1 MSLPTSPPE
10 RRGSPIRASKPHSFK
25 WGCLGKTLPNSD
37 DYYPEEV
44 VALAHK
50 LPAERIK
57 PDGLNCP
64 KGRLSRACKA
74 KRNGFIAISR
84 LYFAEREP
92 RMNRTN
98 ADETIRSMARLHSEH
113 QESATFRQR
122 AVGHITAF
130 LGHPS
135 VAEGLALT
143 IACWVGA
150 NLFAA
155 SLGYR
160 VPDPPP
166 FQWLQDA
173 MTLISMFMVFLILG
187 VQKHEDAVNKHRELL
202 TLELAVLSEQKTA
215 KVIQL
220 LEEFRRDSP
229 EIHDRGDHEADK
241 LAQPANPQS
250 VLDAIKDTRRPACH
264 GSRGK
269 RSRAIGHLSCERVFE
284 GNPELS

>member
-1 MSLPTSPPE
+1 MPVILT
-10 RRGSPIRASKPHSFK
+10 
-25 WGCLGKTLPNSD
+25 T
-37 DYYPEEV
+37 PEEIETWLTAPTPEALKLQRPLPDGVLRV
-44 VALAHK
+44 VARGEKKDGALAEVY
-50 LPAERIK
+50 LP
-57 PDGLNCP
+57 DHV
-64 KGRLSRACKA
+64 
-74 KRNGFIAISR
+74 
-84 LYFAEREP
+84 
-92 RMNRTN
+92 
-98 ADETIRSMARLHSEH
+98 DETIRSMARLHSEH
-113 QESATFRQR
+113 QESATFQQR

-135 VAEGLALT
+135 VAGGLAVT

-173 MTLISMFMVFLILG
+173 MTLISLFMVFLILG
-187 VQKHEDAVNKHRELL
+187 AQKHEDALNKHRELL

-229 EIHDRGDHEADK
+229 EIHDRVDHEADK
-241 LAQPANPQS
+241 LAQPANPRS
-250 VLDAIKDTRRPACH
+250 VLDAIKDTRRPA
-264 GSRGK
+264 
-269 RSRAIGHLSCERVFE
+269 
-284 GNPELS
+284 P